1 MLAIG
6 ILSLHRGSDA
16 KNLSLDGRAQVLGE
30 EVRLFEGFPAC
41 GGLLRGLDRDL
52 PEGACRN
59 SCLVGEAAH
68 LVGRDFRKT
77 AAATETQGERIVWNV
92 GERGHKIVA
101 RREHGPAAVGIKKRP
116 VLEMHEIGRASCR
129 ERVYSGV

>member
-41 GGLLRGLDRDL
+41 GGLPRGLYRNL

-59 SCLVGEAAH
+59 SCLVGEATH
-68 LVGRDFRKT
+68 LIGRDFRKT
-77 AAATETQGERIVWNV
+77 AAATETQGAPLVWNV
-92 GERGHKIVA
+92 VERGHHI
-101 RREHGPAAVGIKKRP
+101 
-116 VLEMHEIGRASCR
+116 
-129 ERVYSGV
+129 